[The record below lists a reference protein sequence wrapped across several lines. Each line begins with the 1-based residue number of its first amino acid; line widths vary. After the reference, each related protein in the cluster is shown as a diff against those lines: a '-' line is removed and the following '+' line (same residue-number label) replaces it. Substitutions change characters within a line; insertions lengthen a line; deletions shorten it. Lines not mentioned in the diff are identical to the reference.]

1 MAWCACTLLHWQWD
15 DQRRLG
21 HCRPF
26 FDLKVLE
33 STIQQQTKFILV
45 NSLILYDLSLLENLK
60 TYIQLK
66 NKLYL
71 SSAVFLAQ
79 MLAGPSKQQ
88 KQFIQIQHNI
98 VKNLN
103 WPKANQLMT
112 IYKHGW
118 GFQLEATVK
127 QIRVVVRANF
137 EPGTSGLWVRHSDH
151 SAKLPLILLPWF
163 LCRSSGPPWRLART
177 RGFQACHIAALSA
190 ELAFWCHYTLTA
202 AVNIRIQ
209 NNWLKSLWPDSHVT
223 TFFLQY
229 TKTFAL
235 GSCSLLITASDAKGE
250 LGPRVTWQCFET
262 IQN

>member
-118 GFQLEATVK
+118 GFQLEATMK
-127 QIRVVVRANF
+127 QIRVLIRANF
-137 EPGTSGLWVRHSDH
+137 EPETSGLWVWRSDH
-151 SAKLPLILLPWF
+151 SATFPLLFQVECSYLDASVAVQDHLDVWLVRGVSKL
-163 LCRSSGPPWRLART
+163 
-177 RGFQACHIAALSA
+177 
-190 ELAFWCHYTLTA
+190 
-202 AVNIRIQ
+202 
-209 NNWLKSLWPDSHVT
+209 VT
-223 TFFLQY
+223 
-229 TKTFAL
+229 
-235 GSCSLLITASDAKGE
+235 
-250 LGPRVTWQCFET
+250 
-262 IQN
+262 